1 MDVTTIPT
9 WVEPGTGHMCICA
22 RSRQSRVRV
31 MCMWVTNVSLVIG
44 DLIIKTVAVELC

>member
-1 MDVTTIPT
+1 MYLCQKSAKSG
-9 WVEPGTGHMCICA
+9 EA
-22 RSRQSRVRV
+22 RV